1 MTDPPHFTRAEWDL
15 LGDAPLA
22 ACAAIAFSEPGGGPR
37 EADAVLHGW
46 REAAVLFP
54 DSVLIQ
60 TLLRVLDPETR
71 ERPARSQSSAEPTF
85 DAVVDEALDLCRQAV
100 GLLGLRVAPHEVED
114 YQRFVLHLARRV
126 AGAAAEGGVF
136 GLGGELVSR
145 AERAVLREIADAL
158 GYQR

>member
-1 MTDPPHFTRAEWDL
+1 MTEHTSFTNAEWDL

-22 ACAAIAFSEPGGGPR
+22 ACAAIAYSEPGGGPR
-37 EADAVLHGW
+37 EADAVLRGW
-46 REAAVLFP
+46 REAAGLFP
-54 DSVLIQ
+54 DSALIQ
-60 TLLRVLDPETR
+60 ALLRMVDPETL
-71 ERPARSQSSAEPTF
+71 ERPGRRTSAEPTF

-100 GLLGLRVAPHEVED
+100 QMLSPRVAPEDVED

-136 GLGGELVSR
+136 GLGGEPVSR